1 MGLVHA
7 VQQGKVP
14 ASKVSKSARDAAKQM
29 KKSDV
34 EDFADTKEKGL
45 PKKVRESLESDEKT
59 GYLTMMKLRKKDKTA
74 FWQITKSMGSD
85 WGKLVK
91 KAKKKGWTKL
101 KESVNE
107 SSYHQKQ
114 IIDFIKKNKQAVK
127 DDPSNMPRIKLFGVK
142 GDTNYL
148 NISLDALSKLAK
160 IMMKESVNEEIIDW
174 QGKYDDN
181 FKFKKGM
188 LVKDINPDCPHH
200 GSEGEVTKV
209 SGDELTYTVR
219 NNGDTYEVGDEL
231 TKTKEQL
238 IPLSLGDS
246 VND

>member
-1 MGLVHA
+1 MTSVRKG
-7 VQQGKVP
+7 
-14 ASKVSKSARDAAKQM
+14 SKSGPWSIVVYDKRERKVKHQRLVKILQQIPAHYEDVKKKYPRDKIGIEDKYGERVYTESINEM
-29 KKSDV
+29 PNFDRGTSGLPRGWIEDYNKIVKKLSKGKGYGTLSKSDKQKV
-34 EDFADTKEKGL
+34 WAALG
-45 PKKVRESLESDEKT
+45 KKYS
-59 GYLTMMKLRKKDKTA
+59 
-74 FWQITKSMGSD
+74 
-85 WGKLVK
+85 
-91 KAKKKGWTKL
+91 
-101 KESVNE
+101 
-107 SSYHQKQ
+107 
-114 IIDFIKKNKQAVK
+114 
-127 DDPSNMPRIKLFGVK
+127 
-142 GDTNYL
+142 
-148 NISLDALSKLAK
+148 
-160 IMMKESVNEEIIDW
+160 ESVNEEIIDW